1 MSALPHETTIT
12 ESWTAKTDID
22 NVGAGRAAK
31 GAIPVDRTTRKERFD
46 TKVLNLFSLHI
57 GSSFLSVSKQ
67 QSLVGVFNRTF
78 ARLFFFIY
86 NNYGTKA
93 LSTGR

>member
-1 MSALPHETTIT
+1 MAELADALDLGSSVIDVGVQVPSAAP
-12 ESWTAKTDID
+12 
-22 NVGAGRAAK
+22 
-31 GAIPVDRTTRKERFD
+31 KEKQRFD

-93 LSTGR
+93 LSTRR